1 LYIFILCHALQIIN
15 YNFLVFNII
24 QRTSKW
30 NYFNSYLLFKWQIR
44 NINTH
49 IVLRNHLQIF
59 NTNVSQ
65 QKSWNLKLLFVFF
78 CLCRN
83 HFFSQ
88 ITKFWSEQK
97 RKSWNRKAGSV
108 ATSLSKGRKMLKGF
122 FQLFVMRF
130 PNPGNSLDIR
140 LLLF

>member
-24 QRTSKW
+24 QQTSKW

-49 IVLRNHLQIF
+49 MVLRNHLNKL

-65 QKSWNLKLLFVFF
+65 QKSWKSEIVPF

-88 ITKFWSEQK
+88 STKVWSEQK
-97 RKSWNRKAGSV
+97 WKSWNRKAGSV

-130 PNPGNSLDIR
+130 PNPGNSLNIR